1 MWMDFPDDLDD
12 GWWMMDD
19 GFPMDFSL
27 EFISDEVDLVHHG
40 VGGRDVLLLL
50 RHRPVR
56 IDNDDDDDDNDDDVT
71 GLFTF
76 FIAATDSF
84 GARMV

>member
-1 MWMDFPDDLDD
+1 MR
-12 GWWMMDD
+12 
-19 GFPMDFSL
+19 
-27 EFISDEVDLVHHG
+27 
-40 VGGRDVLLLL
+40 GRDVLLLL
-50 RHRPVR
+50 RHRPVG
-56 IDNDDDDDDNDDDVT
+56 IDNDDDGDDDDDDDDDVT

>member
-1 MWMDFPDDLDD
+1 
-12 GWWMMDD
+12 MM
-19 GFPMDFSL
+19 MMLSL

-50 RHRPVR
+50 SHWPVT
-56 IDNDDDDDDNDDDVT
+56 IDDDDDADDRDDDDDVT

>member
-1 MWMDFPDDLDD
+1 M
-12 GWWMMDD
+12 
-19 GFPMDFSL
+19 S
-27 EFISDEVDLVHHG
+27 
-40 VGGRDVLLLL
+40 GRDVLLLL
-50 RHRPVR
+50 RHWPVG
-56 IDNDDDDDDNDDDVT
+56 IDNDDDGDDDDDVT

>member
-1 MWMDFPDDLDD
+1 ME
-12 GWWMMDD
+12 
-19 GFPMDFSL
+19 GFPPIFSL

-50 RHRPVR
+50 RHWPVR
-56 IDNDDDDDDNDDDVT
+56 INNNDDDDDDDDVT

>member
-1 MWMDFPDDLDD
+1 ME
-12 GWWMMDD
+12 
-19 GFPMDFSL
+19 GFPPMFSL
-27 EFISDEVDLVHHG
+27 EFISDEVDLVHHS
-40 VGGRDVLLLL
+40 VRGRDVLLFL
-50 RHRPVR
+50 RHRSVG
-56 IDNDDDDDDNDDDVT
+56 IDNDDDGDDEDNGDDHVT

>member
-1 MWMDFPDDLDD
+1 ME
-12 GWWMMDD
+12 
-19 GFPMDFSL
+19 GFPPMFSL
-27 EFISDEVDLVHHG
+27 EFVSDEVDLVHHG
-40 VGGRDVLLLL
+40 VRGRDVLLLL
-50 RHRPVR
+50 RHRPVG
-56 IDNDDDDDDNDDDVT
+56 IDDDDGDDDDNDDDDVT